1 MEKYDLIIIGGAAA
15 GLPAA
20 LYASRRQIKTL
31 VITENTQG
39 QTGTATTIENYPG
52 FLKIPG
58 MELMMKFEEQARASG
73 AKIVYD
79 KVQTLTKKDDIFEIK
94 GVGETYQAKAVIIS
108 AGKSPRTIDVPGE
121 IELKGKGVS
130 YCATCDGPFFKEKTI
145 AVIGGGN
152 TALEESE
159 YLSKLAK
166 KVYLIHR
173 RSDFRAE
180 ENVVHHVKKI
190 KNIEFILDA
199 VPKKIIGETKVEAI
213 VVENAL
219 SKKEKTINLDGIF
232 VSIGYVPKT
241 EWIEG
246 SVELDNYG
254 QIIVNE
260 KCETSTKGIFAAG
273 DITNIRDK
281 QTIIAAAQGVIAALS
296 VYDYLVGKKR

>member
-31 VITENTQG
+31 VITEDTQG

-52 FLKIPG
+52 FLEIPG
-58 MELMMKFEEQARASG
+58 MELMMKFDEQARASG

-94 GVGETYQAKAVIIS
+94 GVGETYQSKAVIIS

-130 YCATCDGPFFKEKTI
+130 YCATCDGPFFKGKTI

-152 TALEESE
+152 TALEEAE

-190 KNIEFILDA
+190 KNIDFILDA

-219 SKKEKTINLDGIF
+219 SKKEKTIKLDGIF

-281 QTIIAAAQGVIAALS
+281 QTIIAAAQGVTAALS

>member
-1 MEKYDLIIIGGAAA
+1 MENYDLIIIGGAAA

-52 FLKIPG
+52 FLSISG
-58 MELMMKFEEQARASG
+58 MELMIKFDEQARAAG
-73 AKIVYD
+73 ATLVYD

-94 GVGETYQAKAVIIS
+94 GTSETYSAKAVIIS

-121 IELKGKGVS
+121 NELKGKGVS

-152 TALEESE
+152 SALEEAE

-190 KNIEFILDA
+190 KNIEFVLDA

-219 SKKEKTINLDGIF
+219 SKKETTINLDGIF

-241 EWIEG
+241 KWIEG
-246 SVELDNYG
+246 CVELDNYG
-254 QIIVNE
+254 QIIVNK
-260 KCETSTKGIFAAG
+260 KCETSTLGIFAAG

-281 QTIIAAAQGVIAALS
+281 QTIIAAAQGVTAALS

>member
-31 VITENTQG
+31 VITEDTQG

-52 FLKIPG
+52 FLEIPG
-58 MELMMKFEEQARASG
+58 MELMMKFDEQARASG
-73 AKIVYD
+73 AKVVYD
-79 KVQTLTKKDDIFEIK
+79 KVQTLTKKDDVFEIK
-94 GVGETYQAKAVIIS
+94 GTSETYQARAVIIS

-121 IELKGKGVS
+121 KELKGKGVS
-130 YCATCDGPFFKEKTI
+130 YCATCDGPFFKTKTI
-145 AVIGGGN
+145 AVVGGGN
-152 TALEESE
+152 TALEEAE

-180 ENVVHHVKKI
+180 EKVVYHVKKI
-190 KNIEFILDA
+190 KNIEFVLDA
-199 VPKKIIGETKVEAI
+199 VPKKILGETKVESI

-219 SKKEKTINLDGIF
+219 TKKETTIAVDGIF

-246 SVELDNYG
+246 IVELDNYG

-260 KCETSTKGIFAAG
+260 KCETKTKGVFAAG

-281 QTIIAAAQGVIAALS
+281 QTIIAAAQGVTAALS
-296 VYDYLVGKKR
+296 VYDYLVGKSR

>member
-108 AGKSPRTIDVPGE
+108 AGKAPRTIDVPGE

-241 EWIEG
+241 EWIKG

-281 QTIIAAAQGVIAALS
+281 QTIIAAAQGVTAALS

>member
-1 MEKYDLIIIGGAAA
+1 M
-15 GLPAA
+15 
-20 LYASRRQIKTL
+20 
-31 VITENTQG
+31 
-39 QTGTATTIENYPG
+39 
-52 FLKIPG
+52 
-58 MELMMKFEEQARASG
+58 
-73 AKIVYD
+73 
-79 KVQTLTKKDDIFEIK
+79 
-94 GVGETYQAKAVIIS
+94 
-108 AGKSPRTIDVPGE
+108 
-121 IELKGKGVS
+121 
-130 YCATCDGPFFKEKTI
+130 
-145 AVIGGGN
+145 
-152 TALEESE
+152 
-159 YLSKLAK
+159 SKLAE

-180 ENVVHHVKKI
+180 EKVVYHVKKI

-219 SKKEKTINLDGIF
+219 TKKEQTITVDGIF

-260 KCETSTKGIFAAG
+260 KCETTSKGIFAAG

-281 QTIIAAAQGVIAALS
+281 QTIIAAAQGVTAALS